1 VAGRWFSPITPVSS
15 TSKTDCHD
23 ITEILLKVALTFLK
37 QKCFLSLFTF
47 LKLTIYASGYTFV
60 SLVIVF
66 SVLYDIL
73 LLVTLLSL
81 LSLYFLSF
89 TIYCFWLHICLFG
102 HCSLCP
108 LRYTASGYTFV
119 SLVIVFSVL
128 YDILLLITHLS
139 LWSLYFLSFTIY
151 CFWLHICL

>member
-1 VAGRWFSPITPVSS
+1 MT
-15 TSKTDCHD
+15 K
-23 ITEILLKVALTFLK
+23 ALRSLYSLSFTIC
-37 QKCFLSLFTF
+37 CFWLPFCLFGHCIFCPLRYT
-47 LKLTIYASGYTFV
+47 ASGYTFV

-81 LSLYFLSF
+81 LSLCFLSF

-102 HCSLCP
+102 HCIFCP

-119 SLVIVFSVL
+119 KIQGPKRQMCNQKQYIVKDRKYNDKRDKSVTRSS
-128 YDILLLITHLS
+128 IS
-139 LWSLYFLSFTIY
+139 
-151 CFWLHICL
+151 